1 MDYDVLIVGAGFAG
15 STLAQK
21 FSEDGKKVL
30 VIDKREH
37 IGGNMYEELRN
48 NGVRIHKYG
57 PHIFHTNDKEVLD
70 YLKRFSGFYFYEH
83 RLIGYIDENY
93 VQIPFNFK
101 SLELLFD

>member
-70 YLKRFSGFYFYEH
+70 YLKRFSGFTTKTALQKPTLS
-83 RLIGYIDENY
+83 RSKRT
-93 VQIPFNFK
+93 K
-101 SLELLFD
+101 STRINL

>member
-37 IGGNMYEELRN
+37 IGGNMYEELC
-48 NGVRIHKYG
+48 
-57 PHIFHTNDKEVLD
+57 
-70 YLKRFSGFYFYEH
+70 
-83 RLIGYIDENY
+83 
-93 VQIPFNFK
+93 
-101 SLELLFD
+101 